1 MASEVMKVKLV
12 AAISNSE
19 VDALT
24 VASGH
29 TYTILNF
36 SLC

>member
-19 VDALT
+19 VDVLT

-29 TYTILNF
+29 T
-36 SLC
+36 